1 MKSNLTGADVRRI
14 RDIVQWATPEF
25 AALLGV
31 NGSTVYRWEMRDTAL
46 APIEPLQA
54 QLLVALDAVLS
65 RADKRAGGVATIR
78 RDLTEALALGGT
90 LRALHTLLAATYA
103 LTQRPAP
110 SVVVVLSDEMT
121 GTTPTE

>member
-1 MKSNLTGADVRRI
+1 MKSTLTGSDVRRI
-14 RDIVQWATPEF
+14 RNAVEWATPEF

-31 NGSTVYRWEMRDTAL
+31 SGSTVYRWETREGGVV
-46 APIEPLQA
+46 PIEPLQA
-54 QLLVALDAVLS
+54 QLLVALDAVMA
-65 RADKRAGGVATIR
+65 RADKRAGGAAAMR

-110 SVVVVLSDEMT
+110 SVVVVLADEMT